1 MAIISCPHCSKKI
14 SDKAAACGHCGA
26 QLGETSAETLQKL
39 QREKKQKLGDSL
51 NNHAMLA
58 MLIFLSSFIWY
69 YYRTPEPDSLE
80 LNFVYFTMVL
90 GCAWYLIT
98 KVRIVLYKRK

>member
-1 MAIISCPHCSKKI
+1 MAIISCPYCKKQV
-14 SDKAAACGHCGA
+14 SDKAAACTHCGS
-26 QLGETSAETLQKL
+26 QLGEISAEAMHKL
-39 QREKKQKLGDSL
+39 QREKKQKMGDRL

-58 MLIFLSSFIWY
+58 MLVFLSSFIWY

-80 LNFVYFTMVL
+80 LNFVYATLLL
-90 GCAWYLIT
+90 GCAWYMIT

>member
-1 MAIISCPHCSKKI
+1 MAIISCPHCRKKI
-14 SDKAAACGHCGA
+14 SDKAAVCAHCGA
-26 QLGETSAETLQKL
+26 QTGEISVEKMQAL
-39 QREKKQKLGDSL
+39 QREKKQQLGDRL

-90 GCAWYLIT
+90 GCAWYMIT

>member
-1 MAIISCPHCSKKI
+1 MAIISCPHCRKKI
-14 SDKAAACGHCGA
+14 SDKAAVCSHCGA
-26 QLGETSAETLQKL
+26 QLGEISAEEMQAL
-39 QREKKQKLGDSL
+39 QREKKQQLGNSL

-80 LNFVYFTMVL
+80 LNFVYFTMVF
-90 GCAWYLIT
+90 GCAWYMIT

>member
-1 MAIISCPHCSKKI
+1 MAIISCPHCHKKI
-14 SDKAAACGHCGA
+14 SDKAAACTHCGA
-26 QLGETSAETLQKL
+26 QLGEISAEAMQKL

-51 NNHAMLA
+51 NNQAMLA

-69 YYRTPEPDSLE
+69 YYRTPEPESLE

-90 GCAWYLIT
+90 GCAWYMIT

>member
-1 MAIISCPHCSKKI
+1 MAIISCPYCRKQV
-14 SDKAAACGHCGA
+14 SDKAAACMHCSA
-26 QLGETSAETLQKL
+26 QLGEISAEELQKL
-39 QREKKQKLGDSL
+39 QREKKQKMGDSL

-80 LNFVYFTMVL
+80 LNFVYGTMLL
-90 GCAWYLIT
+90 GCAWYMIT
-98 KVRIVLYKRK
+98 KVRIVLNKRK